1 MKATD
6 ISKRFTAIIEEYV
19 TKGTEVVH
27 VGLDSFVDALDGLY
41 GLKIMVGRNEAERY
55 YKLAQGSRGAVYGTK
70 EEALAAAAKR
80 HDRYMAR
87 YTEHRPVDVTAKY
100 FEVAKRVA
108 QNKLGAKRVAKA
120 ELKMEKYGRVFVVT
134 YKGKAYRLK

>member
-1 MKATD
+1 MRFAD
-6 ISKRFTAIIEEYV
+6 ISKRFTAIVEEYV
-19 TKGTEVVH
+19 AKGTEIVR
-27 VGLDSFVDALDGLY
+27 VGIDSFVDDLDGLY
-41 GLKIMVGRNEAERY
+41 GLKIMVGCNEAERY
-55 YKLAQGSRGAVYGTK
+55 YKLARGNRGAVYGTK

-80 HDRYMAR
+80 HDRYMAK